1 MQTSTIFLVDDDPL
15 YQYMIRRYVHEYALA
30 SNFVTFN
37 NGLLAIEKLKE
48 LAASESPMPDVILLD
63 INMPVLDGWG
73 FLAVFQADE
82 KLKELKIPI
91 YLVTSSVDERDVE
104 KAKCYNMVLDYCI
117 KPLSVQQ
124 LQTLLSKN
132 IA

>member
-15 YQYMIRRYVHEYALA
+15 YQYMIRRYVQEYALA
-30 SNFVTFN
+30 NNFVTFN

-48 LAASESPMPDVILLD
+48 LAATDSPMPDIILLD

-73 FLAVFQADE
+73 FLAVYQEDE
-82 KLKELKIPI
+82 RLKTKKIPI

-104 KAKCYNMVLDYCI
+104 KAKCYNLVLDYCV

-124 LQTLLSKN
+124 LQVLLSKN
-132 IA
+132 IV